1 MCDSDIPACIVCSAT
16 SHPRWLSCHD
26 TPSCGTLLLHN
37 AYWSLIFIMKR
48 WCFTQLIMYSPQL
61 SQLAVAGSGLTV
73 VSHTVLPHSFS
84 LKPPVVLW
92 FYTDSPSRALSFFC
106 PLIGLYIRVFSEI
119 VLISPSLLLL
129 AVSHG
134 DQKPKQGGELHDTM
148 QRFLMML
155 INTWDPASNSAAPSW
170 SGTCG
175 IWCKWVWC
183 PGAVFTL
190 HQHEQRKPHD
200 Q

>member
-1 MCDSDIPACIVCSAT
+1 MCDSDIPACNICSAT
-16 SHPRWLSCHD
+16 SHPRWLSRHD
-26 TPSCGTLLLHN
+26 TPSCGTLILHN

-48 WCFTQLIMYSPQL
+48 RCFAQLIMYSPQL

-92 FYTDSPSRALSFFC
+92 FYTDSPSRALSLFC

-129 AVSHG
+129 AVSRG
-134 DQKPKQGGELHDTM
+134 DQKPKQVRRTTRHDAKIPDDVDKYVRACFQ
-148 QRFLMML
+148 QRGPVLKRRL
-155 INTWDPASNSAAPSW
+155 WDL
-170 SGTCG
+170 
-175 IWCKWVWC
+175 V
-183 PGAVFTL
+183 
-190 HQHEQRKPHD
+190 
-200 Q
+200 